1 MAGRCQFTIHGDIA
15 LSKFWL
21 CQKWKQPDMSDIP
34 RYPPPLGDARQLVCV
49 TSRDWVTALQ
59 LIFIAK
65 SKSCQYT
72 MELNAR
78 KDITC
83 KWRNHILY
91 NKIMCHLYQPLQT
104 AKMCFEK
111 LLGEQVFKTHNA
123 IQPFQ
128 SSPAFFCICLVIYTF
143 FLKI

>member
-1 MAGRCQFTIHGDIA
+1 
-15 LSKFWL
+15 
-21 CQKWKQPDMSDIP
+21 MSDIP
-34 RYPPPLGDARQLVCV
+34 RHPPALGDARQLVCV

-59 LIFIAK
+59 PIFIAK
-65 SKSCQYT
+65 YKSCQYT

-91 NKIMCHLYQPLQT
+91 NKIICHLYQPLQT

-111 LLGEQVFKTHNA
+111 LLGEQVFKTHNP
-123 IQPFQ
+123 IRRFNLLQPSFVFALL
-128 SSPAFFCICLVIYTF
+128 SILFPKDVRDFCVSLNLVAVNSVCI
-143 FLKI
+143 